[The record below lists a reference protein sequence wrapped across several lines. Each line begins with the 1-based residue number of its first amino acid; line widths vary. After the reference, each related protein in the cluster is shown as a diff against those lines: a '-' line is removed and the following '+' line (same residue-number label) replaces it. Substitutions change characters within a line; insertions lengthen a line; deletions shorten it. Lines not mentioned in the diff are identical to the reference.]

1 MSRITT
7 SMDTLKSQGRQALIP
22 YLMAGY
28 PGPSHTLSLMHALV
42 KGGADIIELGVPFS
56 DPMADG
62 PVIQKAGEAALRH
75 GVGLG

>member
-28 PGPSHTLSLMHALV
+28 PEPSHTLSLMHALV
-42 KGGADIIELGVPFS
+42 KGGADIIEL
-56 DPMADG
+56 
-62 PVIQKAGEAALRH
+62 
-75 GVGLG
+75 